1 MNSTIDTTLG
11 SSVWWRNVMQAV
23 SLVCGLALAAVLA
36 FGMPDLAGGPAP
48 SQASVHTASPAAPEY
63 AGRGPAVLY
72 IVDSEADRLALESTL
87 NERDLLMAAGQMA
100 STSYAEV
107 SIFVPPAGQSPYHI
121 LAGEVDPQV
130 QIIDL
135 TEAGRRTAQ

>member
-11 SSVWWRNVMQAV
+11 SGAWWRNVMQAC

-36 FGMPDLAGGPAP
+36 FGMPDLAGGSAPGRPAGP
-48 SQASVHTASPAAPEY
+48 VASSAAPEY
-63 AGRGPAVLY
+63 ASRGPVLLY

-107 SIFVPPAGQSPYHI
+107 SILVPPAGQSPYHI
-121 LAGEVDPQV
+121 LADEVDPHV
-130 QIIDL
+130 QIVDL